1 VNILKEENKGLT
13 EALGTLKGTLEGKE
27 GELKTANDRVKFLE
41 DTLLQREKE
50 LNDLDEDYTRVLD
63 ERMRF
68 EKQYM
73 ETVTELNELK
83 KQEENNLLNKL
94 VHFLHNLLGVK

>member
-1 VNILKEENKGLT
+1 MNILKEENKGLT

-50 LNDLDEDYTRVLD
+50 LRSLDEDYTRVLD
-63 ERMRF
+63 ERIRF

-83 KQEENNLLNKL
+83 KQGENNLLNKL

>member
-1 VNILKEENKGLT
+1 
-13 EALGTLKGTLEGKE
+13 LEGKE

-83 KQEENNLLNKL
+83 KQGKNNLLNKL
-94 VHFLHNLLGVK
+94 VHFLHSLVKGK